1 MSGRLAW
8 ALAVV
13 ALFLLAPAACGKR
26 GSAAPAGTEAG
37 MATSGVRPVDFALRG
52 CPGAIEGPPCAIVR
66 AGGKILVFGAP
77 EGIAGSLEE
86 LGIASPDGVFLFS
99 LHGSGVEGLMRLRN
113 TTWQAGRDSRL
124 GLVGP
129 DGTEDL
135 AKALESALSR
145 SDAIIWTKTP
155 PPGGFDIAPLV
166 ARDVPPG
173 QGARVFDTGDLT
185 VSAVPAGASQIA
197 FNVGYDGRVLHL
209 SPCDPSR
216 SRAAAADR
224 HVGCYGESADL
235 AWPLP
240 QDDIVLNGD

>member
-1 MSGRLAW
+1 MRSFCSACAAKASKAWCAFATRPGR
-8 ALAVV
+8 
-13 ALFLLAPAACGKR
+13 
-26 GSAAPAGTEAG
+26 PAGT
-37 MATSGVRPVDFALRG
+37 RG
-52 CPGAIEGPPCAIVR
+52 
-66 AGGKILVFGAP
+66 
-77 EGIAGSLEE
+77 S
-86 LGIASPDGVFLFS
+86 
-99 LHGSGVEGLMRLRN
+99 
-113 TTWQAGRDSRL
+113 

-185 VSAVPAGASQIA
+185 VSAVTGGRARSP

-209 SPCDPSR
+209 SPCEASR